1 MRIRPMS
8 ALALG
13 LVLAASAISAC
24 DSGPGHP
31 RVMCDYAMDAGTFVG
46 RVVSVRGAEATFRVE
61 SAQPKR
67 AADASVLHRLQKGRL
82 AVVHYEAHEERFL
95 RVGERYKVKVWPIA
109 GFLSSVH
116 TPDRPCSGGTVHADG
131 APIDT

>member
-1 MRIRPMS
+1 
-8 ALALG
+8 
-13 LVLAASAISAC
+13 V
-24 DSGPGHP
+24 
-31 RVMCDYAMDAGTFVG
+31 
-46 RVVSVRGAEATFRVE
+46 TFRVE
-61 SAQPKR
+61 SAQPNR
-67 AADASVLHRLQKGRL
+67 TADPSVSHRLETGRL

-116 TPDRPCSGGTVHADG
+116 TSDRPCSGGTVHADG